1 MNNRVV
7 LVVSNIGKTCNK
19 CTLLTSNKHRDDG
32 EDFLIGRIW
41 RDVSEADARQTAH
54 HEVKAG
60 DVDAA
65 PTWTASHIYTVEG
78 IRPLRQLKQPT

>member
-1 MNNRVV
+1 MINKAV
-7 LVVSNIGKTCNK
+7 LAVGNIGKTCNK
-19 CTLLTSNKHRDDG
+19 CALLTSNKHRYDG

-41 RDVSEADARQTAH
+41 RDVPETNAGQTAH